1 MQGRKRSEKAINA
14 LEYFRDKMIELRQKE
29 DFIAYEI
36 GIINPE
42 MLSDAVPVA
51 WTFGKLF

>member
-14 LEYFRDKMIELRQKE
+14 LEYFRDKMIELRKKE

>member
-1 MQGRKRSEKAINA
+1 MINA
-14 LEYFRDKMIELRQKE
+14 LEYFRDKMIELRKNE

-36 GIINPE
+36 DIINPE